1 MRTGL
6 EEMFERETAEI
17 RDKKT
22 PYAVRLILLRR
33 LVQIQEGCVRSYE
46 DGSYASPINPEDV
59 KDAKEYLDRLKQ
71 ITITL

>member
-1 MRTGL
+1 MRPGL
-6 EEMFERETAEI
+6 EGMFERETAELF
-17 RDKKT
+17 DKNT
-22 PYAVRLILLRR
+22 PYAVRLMQWRR

-59 KDAKEYLDRLKQ
+59 KDAKEYLEQLKQ